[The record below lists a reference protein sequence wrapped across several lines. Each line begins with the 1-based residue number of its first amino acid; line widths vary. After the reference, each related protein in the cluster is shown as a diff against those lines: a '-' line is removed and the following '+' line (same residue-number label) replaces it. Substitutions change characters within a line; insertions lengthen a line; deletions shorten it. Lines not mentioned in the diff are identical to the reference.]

1 MKGSQSSSKWLVV
14 AFPLAAFG
22 GWEGD
27 LGRNTTRG
35 RGWMLPW
42 LIAVL
47 AACGPEERAAA
58 QREGN
63 VAETAFTRVLTRI
76 QARADSIDAIFQP
89 LPLLRP
95 RQEAAL
101 RRFDNDAQLVAARR
115 LGISAN
121 TARQAVE
128 RMVADGRM
136 VRLADS
142 TEHWV
147 VRKLDH
153 SSPYLTRDGAA
164 AVREIAR
171 RFQQA
176 LASRTL
182 PAYRL
187 EVTSALR
194 SAEDQSALRASNVN
208 AAAGESTHQY
218 GTTFDVAYSA
228 FAPPAEPILAPSL
241 PEATWLEPH
250 LAWIAGTLA
259 ETVAARRSRELMA
272 ILGNVLLEM
281 QGEGKIM
288 VTLERLQPVYHV
300 TVAMRY

>member
-1 MKGSQSSSKWLVV
+1 
-14 AFPLAAFG
+14 
-22 GWEGD
+22 
-27 LGRNTTRG
+27 
-35 RGWMLPW
+35 MLPW
-42 LIAVL
+42 LIALL
-47 AACGPEERAAA
+47 AACGPEERAVA
-58 QREGN
+58 QRGGN
-63 VAETAFTRVLTRI
+63 GAETAFTRELARI
-76 QARADSIDAIFQP
+76 QARTDSINGIFQP

-95 RQEAAL
+95 QQEAAL
-101 RRFDNDAQLVAARR
+101 RRFGNEAQLVVARR
-115 LGISAN
+115 LGIPAN
-121 TARQAVE
+121 TPRQAVE

-142 TEHWV
+142 TDHWV

-164 AVREIAR
+164 ALREIGL

-176 LASRTL
+176 LARSGL

-194 SAEDQSALRASNVN
+194 SAEDQAALRGSNMNASE
-208 AAAGESTHQY
+208 GESTHQY

-228 FAPPAEPILAPSL
+228 FASPADPILELSL
-241 PEATWLEPH
+241 PEAPWLEPH
-250 LAWIAGTLA
+250 LAWVARTLA

-272 ILGNVLLEM
+272 ILGSVLLEM

-300 TVAMRY
+300 TVARRY